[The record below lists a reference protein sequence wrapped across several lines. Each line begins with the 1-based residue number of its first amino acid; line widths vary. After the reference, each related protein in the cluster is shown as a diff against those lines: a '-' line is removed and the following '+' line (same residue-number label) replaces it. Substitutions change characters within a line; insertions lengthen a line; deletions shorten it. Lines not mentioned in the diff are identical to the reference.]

1 MNILFS
7 RFFILYRYI
16 FFILYIQLNCIHTH
30 THTHTHTE
38 LSRFAVYL
46 KHCKINYISI
56 KK

>member
-30 THTHTHTE
+30 THTHTHRAESLCCIPET
-38 LSRFAVYL
+38 L
-46 KHCKINYISI
+46 
-56 KK
+56 